1 MFFTNLTRRREGK
14 ILFTFILSI
23 PLIIGGMLLIDFNK
37 DFVEYP
43 TNLSVQ
49 NKEKHSA
56 PVQKW
61 IKLRPFKNN
70 TEDHIRINLPENK
83 ISVYKNSKKQASF
96 NILTKGDPQKW
107 GGTPAGEYKIQAKH
121 KSAFSAVSSV
131 FMPWAIKFYG
141 KYYIHGQPYYYT
153 GLKLSSDFSGGCLR
167 LSDKEAKSLYS
178 MTNVGMPV
186 LVITKKEKDYSYT
199 RENIEQHLPISAKS
213 YLVADLESGFIFDSK
228 NISKVLPIASITK
241 LMTATIIA
249 EQIDLRKTI
258 LVKKYMLDK
267 WGTREG
273 LKAGERVSLMDLT
286 YRSLAESSNNAASVL
301 GYFLGEKRTVELMN
315 EKAGAIFMENTN
327 FVGSC
332 GLKNKNIST
341 VKDLFYLAHYI
352 LNNRTPLLE
361 ISRGKEVKNFGKLN
375 LDLNK
380 LWNKNIFIED
390 NTFLGGKTGFTD
402 EASNTGLFIFQ
413 FEDRKIAIII
423 LGSDNLKWDTQKL
436 YIWLKDNYFK

>member
-267 WGTREG
+267 WGTRER
-273 LKAGERVSLMDLT
+273 LKAGAR
-286 YRSLAESSNNAASVL
+286 
-301 GYFLGEKRTVELMN
+301 
-315 EKAGAIFMENTN
+315 FMEKTN

-341 VKDLFYLAHYI
+341 VKDLFYLADYI